1 MQETIIR
8 VRGETSG
15 GGITVSRKFRS
26 RQTAA
31 LAAVASIALVSLP
44 LGSCFSEKQ
53 TGTGPLPVA
62 GDCSIPAAATGTVI
76 ILIRNFTF
84 IPQQVTVKRGT
95 KVSWVNCENAG
106 SDSHTSTSD
115 TGIWNSPSIQVG
127 AAWTRTF
134 DDATGTVFN
143 YHCVPHPFMKGTV
156 DVE

>member
-1 MQETIIR
+1 MSGARHR
-8 VRGETSG
+8 VTA
-15 GGITVSRKFRS
+15 SRKVHS
-26 RQTAA
+26 RKTAK
-31 LAAVASIALVSLP
+31 LAAVASIALFSLP

-53 TGTGPLPVA
+53 SATGPLPIA
-62 GDCSIPAAATGTVI
+62 GECSIPAAATGTVI

-95 KVSWVNCENAG
+95 KVSWVNCEDPG
-106 SDSHTSTSD
+106 SDAHTSTSD
-115 TGIWNSPSIQVG
+115 TGVWDSPSIQVG

-134 DDATGTVFN
+134 DDVIGTVFN